1 MPFAIILLMSLLV
14 GNKAL
19 ANCSDI
25 ILHGSINQSA
35 LWQDLSILAADD
47 MQGRQS
53 GSEGARRAREYITR
67 RFARIGLQA
76 FDKKANYQQAFTHP
90 LLFSEFNGINLV
102 AWLAGSDEV
111 DKYIVVSA
119 HYDHIGGSGKR
130 IFNGADDNA
139 SGVAAMLAL
148 AEVLQKEGSRYSII
162 FLATDGEEKGLYGAK
177 EFVLNPPVSIESIK
191 YNLNLD
197 MLAQGGNRKKL
208 YVSGARQ
215 FPEFKPIIKKVI
227 SESGL
232 CLADG
237 HRRESSQFGGR
248 KSLSWRKASDHAAFA
263 SKGIAYLYL
272 GVDVHPD
279 YHTIHD
285 EVDKIDPLFYTA
297 AVETALS
304 LLRYMDEL

>member
-1 MPFAIILLMSLLV
+1 LLCIFVAGGVFASCRDIRLNGDVNQTSLW
-14 GNKAL
+14 
-19 ANCSDI
+19 S
-25 ILHGSINQSA
+25 
-35 LWQDLSILAADD
+35 DLSQLAADE
-47 MQGRQS
+47 MQGRRA
-53 GSEGARRAREYITR
+53 GTEGASRARDYITS
-67 RFARIGLQA
+67 RFKGIGLHV
-76 FDKKANYQQAFTHP
+76 FDKHANYQQTFTHP
-90 LLFSEFNGINLV
+90 LLLSEFNGVNLFG
-102 AWLAGSDEV
+102 WLPGSDNV
-111 DKYIVVSA
+111 DKFIVVSA

-148 AEVLQKEGSRYSII
+148 AEVLQKKGSRNSII
-162 FLATDGEEKGLYGAK
+162 FLATDAEEKGLYGAK
-177 EFVLNPPVSIESIK
+177 EFVLNPPVPIDKIK

-197 MLAQGGNRKKL
+197 MLAQGGSRKKL

-237 HRRESSQFGGR
+237 HRRESSQFGGQ
-248 KSLSWRKASDHAAFA
+248 KSVSWSKASDHAAFA
-263 SKGIAYLYL
+263 SKGIPYLYV

-285 EVDKIDPLFYTA
+285 EVDRIDPIFYTA
-297 AVETALS
+297 AVETALN
-304 LLRYMDEL
+304 LLRHMDEL